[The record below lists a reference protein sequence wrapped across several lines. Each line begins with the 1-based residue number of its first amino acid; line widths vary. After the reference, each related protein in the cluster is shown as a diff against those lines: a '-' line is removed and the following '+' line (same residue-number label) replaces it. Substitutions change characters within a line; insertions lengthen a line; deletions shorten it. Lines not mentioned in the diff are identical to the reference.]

1 MINIHIYQYIIEK
14 KPTDNFN
21 KNQEAFKK
29 IFGPYQV
36 TNKTRDFTKCF
47 HPEGKLGFQGI
58 WSMGGWEKLSK
69 QNAQAFKKHNFTQEQ
84 ENKGGMIVFPQE
96 IKNLLNCEDK
106 EKAEEAL
113 NSLHKEQK
121 EFAKQLY
128 SSSLLYNFTQKHK
141 GTEYFFG
148 RGFLGKFPS
157 YTNYFFD
164 KNSLTLE
171 ISRVTSEDLIKLAE
185 DIADIFFQ
193 EILVVKDYNND
204 KIYLVNG
211 RAKDNN
217 LDLFMNIYHSMQK
230 AGLINGAD
238 YAPYL
243 KKYEK
248 IRFPTQF
255 NHYIRLAKKEYIRN
269 YLVKKSL

>member
-1 MINIHIYQYIIEK
+1 MTNIYIYQYIIEN
-14 KPTDNFN
+14 KPTDSFR
-21 KNQEAFKK
+21 KNQETFKQEY
-29 IFGPYQV
+29 GPYQI
-36 TNKTRDFTKCF
+36 TERTRDFTKCF

-58 WSMGGWEKLSK
+58 WSMEGWGIKSK
-69 QNAQAFKKHNFTQEQ
+69 KNAQAFKKHTFAQEQ
-84 ENKGGMIVFPQE
+84 GNKGGMIVFPQE
-96 IKNLLNCEDK
+96 IKNLLNYKDK
-106 EKAEEAL
+106 EK
-113 NSLHKEQK
+113 NLHKQQK

-141 GTEYFFG
+141 GVEYFFG
-148 RGFLGKFPS
+148 RGFLGTFPS

-171 ISRVTSEDLIKLAE
+171 ISAISSKDLIKLAE

-193 EILVVKDYNND
+193 ETLVVKDYNND

-211 RAKDNN
+211 RAKEDN
-217 LDLFMNIYHSMQK
+217 LDLFVNIYHNLQK
-230 AGLINGAD
+230 AGLINGTG

-255 NHYIRLAKKEYIRN
+255 NHYIRLAKKEYIQN